1 MKKFARTIYVLVAS
15 PFAFVGAVAAVVY
28 LVAVA
33 SFMVGFLATLSAW
46 RSLK

>member
-1 MKKFARTIYVLVAS
+1 MKKFARTVYVLVAS
-15 PFAFVGAVAAVVY
+15 PFALVGAVAAVVY

-33 SFMVGFLATLSAW
+33 SFMVGFMTTLAAW